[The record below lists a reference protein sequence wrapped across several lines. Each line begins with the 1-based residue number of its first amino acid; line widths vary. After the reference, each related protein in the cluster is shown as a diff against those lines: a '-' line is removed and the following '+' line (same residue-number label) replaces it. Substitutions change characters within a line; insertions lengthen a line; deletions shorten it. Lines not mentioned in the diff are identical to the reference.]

1 MLRMWDIRDVRLAAS
16 QSRLEWLP
24 GHEAVFMAN
33 AWAVE
38 ATLIQLCLRLFRS
51 GTSLYDTEVVAAGCP
66 AATCIAEAQA
76 LHCWEWWQ
84 RRSRHQMLPTKILK
98 YKYEMGCWGSLAASG
113 KPALKTANLYGA
125 S

>member
-24 GHEAVFMAN
+24 GHEADFMAN

-38 ATLIQLCLRLFRS
+38 ATLIRLCLRLFRS

-76 LHCWEWWQ
+76 AALLGVVAAAIA
-84 RRSRHQMLPTKILK
+84 SPNATNKNLK
-98 YKYEMGCWGSLAASG
+98 NIGMK
-113 KPALKTANLYGA
+113 
-125 S
+125 